1 MGYLKQIVVENFKSW
16 RGQQMFPFTNFSCI
30 IGPNGSGKSNV
41 MDAVSFAIGER
52 ASVLRV
58 KHLRDLIHGSQ
69 TGQPVSGRTSVTLF
83 YYHDQDLEIQFSRS
97 ISGDSSEYLING
109 NRTTFN
115 CYAGELSKIGIIT
128 KAQNCLVF
136 QGTVESIA
144 LQNPIERCKLFEL
157 ISHSKEFLAEYN
169 EKKEAMLKAKED
181 THFQFTKKKS
191 VAVESKQM
199 SDEKLEAQKY
209 QSLVDDIQQ
218 KRLQLSLAV
227 LYHNEKAIER
237 TSNTQCVKQRAVAAQ
252 NATLQDWEETVKTL
266 KKDHGRLVREQQLM
280 EKEIRAQELVVS
292 QSRSHYINTKVNTS
306 HHLKKMDELQ
316 ALVKNSQKTLAR
328 IEQEL
333 TETQLEKTDLENT
346 WKVCTEQF
354 LKQRMSQGRDIELDG
369 SQRERYR
376 DLKDL
381 AMKQNAVLYQKS
393 QKIGREVKAEYDQL
407 AFDQRKRN
415 EVEDSIKNNKSEL
428 DNLTRK
434 AEKLEEYTKKS
445 RIYTC
450 ICRSSLDDFHQKEE
464 HLQAELQS
472 SRERANIVQEELKQV
487 LDQVGDACL
496 ERTESKHQLRRKDM
510 LEKMQRL
517 FTDSVYGRLCD
528 LCTPIH
534 KRYRLAV
541 TKVFGHFMKAIVVT
555 TQKTAEAC
563 IKMLREERAEP
574 ETFLPIDYLD
584 VRPLNER
591 LREIPGA
598 MMVVDVVLVNVNTS
612 VLELRRVVQFVC
624 GNTLVC
630 ETTKDARS
638 IAFDEKERQ
647 KTVSL
652 DGTLFSKSGVISGGT
667 SDLRFK
673 ARCWDDNDVTRLK
686 HKKQQLTDELKN
698 LMRHRRK
705 ESDLNE
711 IILQANGLKTRLKY
725 SKSELDLLVKQSI
738 PKCLGDI
745 SRLESELANL
755 NCQIQ
760 MQLQSVNAKE
770 DATNNL
776 KDQIQQTEDTV
787 FSNFCAEIGVG
798 NIREYEQEQ
807 LKHQEEHDEKRLEF
821 ENQCSRL
828 NAKME
833 YEKEQLKK
841 QKKKLSKIQASI
853 HNEES
858 NMAQKKKEEEKHLM
872 AVGKNDNKLLEMK
885 NQLLEK
891 KNQVASAKSDID
903 EKIPRLHE
911 MNRELVKLQQEVLCA
926 ESRLEQNRLSR
937 HNLLLACKLYDQPII
952 LQSGDLNEVSQLQ
965 LEEGLECSSVTTDI
979 FERESQLVIDYSCL
993 EAESKD
999 MPEEE
1004 VENYLKMQKDSL
1016 DALEELLKNTAKP
1029 NFKAVEKL
1037 RKVKDK
1043 LQDVTDA
1050 FKAATISTRNFTY
1063 EYGTVKHKRSQLFN
1077 KCFNHVSSV
1086 IDGIYKRICQN
1097 NSAQAILSADNP
1109 EEPYLGGIN
1118 YSCVAPGK
1126 RYMPI
1131 ENLSGGERAIASLA
1145 LLFAIYSFR
1154 PAPFLILDEVD
1165 ASLDNSNIER
1175 VTTFIREQSQEKM
1188 QVIAI
1193 SLKDEF
1199 FSRAD
1204 TLLGVYMDFD
1214 KCTFSRLLTLDLR
1227 HFPLLGD
1234 NVRMPARD
1242 NPEEDNLQ

>member
-136 QGTVESIA
+136 QVGTVESIA

-445 RIYTC
+445 
-450 ICRSSLDDFHQKEE
+450 RSSLDDFHQKEE